1 MPTGKHSPAN
11 DRPTADPLPDS
22 SRPAETDRQPLDRL
36 VPAGWLL
43 GIALT
48 VVSLCVLT
56 LTYDT
61 LRGVFPPP
69 DQDAPLLHAIGLN
82 ELALVPS
89 GRPARRPALSSSPID
104 WRFGPIFPKQ
114 DPGSIPLLEAE
125 QLATP
130 QAAAP

>member
-11 DRPTADPLPDS
+11 NRPGPEPTPDS
-22 SRPAETDRQPLDRL
+22 SRPSEPDRLPLDRL

-43 GIALT
+43 GITLAM
-48 VVSLCVLT
+48 VGICFLT

-69 DQDAPLLHAIGLN
+69 DQAAPLLHTIGLS

-89 GRPARRPALSSSPID
+89 GRPARRPALASSPID
-104 WRFGPIFPKQ
+104 WRYGPVLPRQ
-114 DPGSIPLLEAE
+114 APELIPLLKAE
-125 QLATP
+125 QFATP
-130 QAAAP
+130 RVATP

>member
-1 MPTGKHSPAN
+1 MPTGKHSPAK
-11 DRPTADPLPDS
+11 DRPVPEAAPDS
-22 SRPAETDRQPLDRL
+22 PRPSEPDRFPMDRL

-61 LRGVFPPP
+61 FSGIFPPT
-69 DQDAPLLHAIGLN
+69 DQAAPLLHAIGLN

-89 GRPARRPALSSSPID
+89 GRPARRPTLSSSPID
-104 WRFGPIFPKQ
+104 WRFGPVFPRQ
-114 DPGSIPLLEAE
+114 APESIPLLEAE
-125 QLATP
+125 HLAAPRGATP
-130 QAAAP
+130 

>member
-11 DRPTADPLPDS
+11 DRPVPESTPDS
-22 SRPAETDRQPLDRL
+22 PRPTEPDRFPLDRL

-61 LRGVFPPP
+61 FRGVFPPP
-69 DQDAPLLHAIGLN
+69 DQAAPLLHAIGLN

-89 GRPARRPALSSSPID
+89 GRPARRPVLTPSPID
-104 WRFGPIFPKQ
+104 WRYGPVLPRQ
-114 DPGSIPLLEAE
+114 APEVIPLLNTAPFE
-125 QLATP
+125 TP
-130 QAAAP
+130 RAARP

>member
-1 MPTGKHSPAN
+1 MPTGKRSPAN
-11 DRPTADPLPDS
+11 DRPTPEPTPDPPRPCEPD
-22 SRPAETDRQPLDRL
+22 RFPLDRL

-56 LTYDT
+56 LTFDT
-61 LRGVFPPP
+61 LRGVFPPT
-69 DQDAPLLHAIGLN
+69 DQAAPLLHAIGLN

-104 WRFGPIFPKQ
+104 WRYGPVFPRQ
-114 DPGSIPLLEAE
+114 APELVPLLEAE
-125 QLATP
+125 HLAAPRVATP
-130 QAAAP
+130 

>member
-1 MPTGKHSPAN
+1 M
-11 DRPTADPLPDS
+11 PDS
-22 SRPAETDRQPLDRL
+22 PRPAEPDRFPLDRL

-61 LRGVFPPP
+61 FSGVFPPP
-69 DQDAPLLHAIGLN
+69 DQAAPLLHAIGLN

-89 GRPARRPALSSSPID
+89 GRPARRPVISSSPID
-104 WRFGPIFPKQ
+104 WRYGPVLPRQ
-114 DPGSIPLLEAE
+114 APELIPLLESE
-125 QLATP
+125 LLATP
-130 QAAAP
+130 RVTAP

>member
-11 DRPTADPLPDS
+11 DRPGPEPTPDS
-22 SRPAETDRQPLDRL
+22 PRPSEPDRFPLDRL

-61 LRGVFPPP
+61 FRGVFPPP
-69 DQDAPLLHAIGLN
+69 DQAAPLLHAIGLN

-104 WRFGPIFPKQ
+104 WRFGPVFPRQ
-114 DPGSIPLLEAE
+114 APESIPLLEAE
-125 QLATP
+125 HL
-130 QAAAP
+130 AAAQRAAP

>member
-1 MPTGKHSPAN
+1 MPTGKPSPAN
-11 DRPTADPLPDS
+11 NRPDPEPTPDS
-22 SRPAETDRQPLDRL
+22 PHFSETDRDSQDRL

-43 GIALT
+43 GLALT

-61 LRGVFPPP
+61 VCGVFPPP
-69 DQDAPLLHAIGLN
+69 DQAAPLLHAIGLN

-104 WRFGPIFPKQ
+104 WRYGPVLPRQ
-114 DPGSIPLLEAE
+114 APEVIPLLQTAPFDTPRA
-125 QLATP
+125 ATP
-130 QAAAP
+130 

>member
-11 DRPTADPLPDS
+11 NRPGLEPSPDS
-22 SRPAETDRQPLDRL
+22 PHPSEPDRFSPDRL

-48 VVSLCVLT
+48 VVGLCFLT

-69 DQDAPLLHAIGLN
+69 AQAAPLLHAIGLN

-89 GRPARRPALSSSPID
+89 GRPERRPALPPSPID
-104 WRFGPIFPKQ
+104 WRYGPDLPRQ
-114 DPGSIPLLEAE
+114 APELIPLLKAE
-125 QLATP
+125 QFASP
-130 QAAAP
+130 QGAAP